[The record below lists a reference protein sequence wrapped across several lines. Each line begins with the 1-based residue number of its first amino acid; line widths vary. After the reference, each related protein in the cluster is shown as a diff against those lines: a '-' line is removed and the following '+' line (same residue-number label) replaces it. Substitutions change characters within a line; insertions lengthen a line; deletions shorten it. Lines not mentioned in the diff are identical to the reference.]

1 MFDGSRF
8 TFSWSKT
15 PQVIYH
21 EGVWLCLLLYFC
33 FLLVLLRVKVLKL
46 AGSFLE
52 NFVLKHTIGI
62 QAGAS
67 CHKGYIIITF
77 ISFDT
82 KLQ

>member
-1 MFDGSRF
+1 MFAVIFLFLTCF
-8 TFSWSKT
+8 TQSES
-15 PQVIYH
+15 V
-21 EGVWLCLLLYFC
+21 
-33 FLLVLLRVKVLKL
+33 KL